1 MFEGIVMRMKFFID
15 YVVMVISLIELVIK
29 KEPASINDQALNLT
43 NSLFYF

>member
-15 YVVMVISLIELVIK
+15 YVAMVMSLTEFVIK
-29 KEPASINDQALNLT
+29 KEPASIIDQALNLT